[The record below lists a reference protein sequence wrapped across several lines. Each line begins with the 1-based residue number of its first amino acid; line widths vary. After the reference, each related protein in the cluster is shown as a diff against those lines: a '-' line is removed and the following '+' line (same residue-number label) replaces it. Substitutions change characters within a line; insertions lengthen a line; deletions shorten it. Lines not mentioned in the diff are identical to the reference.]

1 MATRHIS
8 VEGGSNEGYVM
19 PVRRRRKGDTV
30 DTISI
35 SIPKQLNQTIN
46 GIAVKDNKSRSL
58 VISELLEKGLKEEK

>member
-1 MATRHIS
+1 MTTRHIP
-8 VEGGSNEGYVM
+8 VEDGSNEGYVM

>member
-1 MATRHIS
+1 MATRHIP
-8 VEGGSNEGYVM
+8 VEDGSNGGDIM

-58 VISELLEKGLKEEK
+58 VISEILEKGLKEEK